1 MVAKRG
7 DVAQLPVRT
16 QARHAEAAATSPPG
30 RRPRSARCRNALNG
44 LDPSP
49 SGRFC
54 VVKDRRGP
62 RALIGWKVRGAQ
74 WKLPQKGCCGR
85 AGSCLWA
92 HLKHE
97 RTEHFAVT
105 EQGEIAR
112 LYGAALFI
120 HQSQKVPT
128 IGYSVDRRTLRRLA
142 NHLRETSCV
151 PPGCG
156 AAGPLPGWFN
166 LI

>member
-1 MVAKRG
+1 MRLTGLTRAPRGASVASRAAEGRG
-7 DVAQLPVRT
+7 EKQ
-16 QARHAEAAATSPPG
+16 HSW
-30 RRPRSARCRNALNG
+30 
-44 LDPSP
+44 
-49 SGRFC
+49 
-54 VVKDRRGP
+54 
-62 RALIGWKVRGAQ
+62 ALIGWKVRGAQ